1 MSLLGLLKAVLG
13 LTPPAGQAPVCAGCG
28 KRISGLY
35 LEAQGRLWHRNHF
48 CCALCGDALN
58 GTYRVGPHGEAFCK
72 HHPDQEAYCHGCG
85 AVTPG
90 GLNGEGFCPGCAGQV
105 LQEGPPAQEL
115 LAEVQACL
123 RGQGLPWWPQS
134 FPVRLVSRQEL
145 RSQPGIGSDSLRG
158 LIHQR
163 LQVDARGQTA
173 RQITGIHLLCA
184 QPTVLQ
190 GSVLAHELGH
200 AWVFQRG
207 LELPREV
214 EEGFCEFCSH
224 LWLSRSRDP
233 RAVFL
238 MKRIASNTQP
248 IYGDG
253 FRKVQSWSTGAGFAG
268 VLQQLER
275 NARKVS

>member
-1 MSLLGLLKAVLG
+1 MSLLGLLRAFLG
-13 LTPPAGQAPVCAGCG
+13 ANSPIGKTPVCAGCG

-58 GTYRVGPHGEAFCK
+58 GTYRVGPQGEPFCQR
-72 HHPDQEAYCHGCG
+72 HPDLEAYCHACG
-85 AVTPG
+85 AVSRG
-90 GLNGEGFCPGCAGQV
+90 GLSREGFCPGCASQV
-105 LQEGPPAQEL
+105 LQEGSVAQAL
-115 LAEVQACL
+115 LAEVQGCL

-145 RSQPGIGSDSLRG
+145 RLEPGIGSDSLRG

-163 LQVDARGQTA
+163 LQVDAQGQTA
-173 RQITGIHLLCA
+173 RQITGIHLLRD

-200 AWVFQRG
+200 AWVFQCG

-214 EEGFCEFCSH
+214 EEGFCEFCSY
-224 LWLSRSRDP
+224 LWLSGSRDP

-238 MKRIASNTQP
+238 MKRIVSNTQP

-253 FRKVQSWSTGAGFAG
+253 FRRVQAWSTGPGFSG

>member
-1 MSLLGLLKAVLG
+1 MSLLGLLKALLG
-13 LTPPAGQAPVCAGCG
+13 LAPSGGQTPACARCGQA
-28 KRISGLY
+28 ISGSY
-35 LEAQGRLWHRNHF
+35 LQAQGKVWHANHF
-48 CCALCGDALN
+48 CCVLCGDPLK
-58 GTYRVGPHGEAFCK
+58 GTFRVGPQGEAFCK
-72 HHPDQEAYCHGCG
+72 HHPEQEAYCHACG
-85 AVTPG
+85 TVTPG
-90 GLNGEGFCPGCAGQV
+90 GASREGFCPGCAAQI
-105 LQEGPPAQEL
+105 LQEGPGAQAL

-123 RGQGLPWWPQS
+123 RGHGLPWWPQP

-145 RSQPGIGSDSLRG
+145 RSQPGIGDDSLRG

-163 LQVDARGQTA
+163 LQIDTRGQTA
-173 RQITGIHLLCA
+173 RQITGIHLLRG

-214 EEGFCEFCSH
+214 EEGFCEFCSY
-224 LWLSRSRDP
+224 LWLCSSRDP
-233 RAVFL
+233 RAAFL
-238 MKRIASNTQP
+238 IKRIADNTQP

-253 FRKVQSWSTGAGFAG
+253 FRKVHAWSTGTGFAG